1 MFDSSEEKSDV
12 RKHVPP
18 HEMKTKTTLL
28 LLALV
33 VAVAVYIKYYESKGP
48 NTEEAK
54 RQAQN
59 VINFERDALEG
70 IVIQNGDDKIE
81 LHKQD
86 QKWRIEAPFKDQ
98 ADRGAVENL
107 LADLDA
113 WQKFDSIPAKEI
125 VENKNRLDEYGLSKG
140 KLKLKL
146 LGKDAPAEITFGN
159 DAALQGK
166 MYVRVGDGSDVI
178 IAAQS
183 VRNDIAKK
191 PEDFRDKK
199 LTDLTAAQVTRLLL
213 KTTAGEMELEK
224 KSDHWE
230 IVKPLRARG
239 DDQKINDLLAQV
251 TTAQI
256 QQFVAEDRGDLRPYG
271 LAEPRGSIAL
281 FSAEDKSAGRTDS
294 SRGETGQTLQIGGV
308 PEKEKEQVYV
318 RFTARNAVYTLPKKI
333 EEILAVKPADLRD
346 RHLVRIDTN
355 ILDRI
360 TIDAPGKGKTVLG
373 RKDENWTIASR
384 NNQPANSGEVN
395 RLLDLLKVEQVTKFV
410 EDVAS
415 DLPKYG
421 LDKPQ
426 LQLTFSS
433 FASENTPETTA
444 GEHPFAT
451 IAFGKI
457 DGENVYA
464 RLGDEPFIVA
474 VRRSLL
480 DNIFTDPLQWQE
492 LAIFRFKP
500 DEVHKL
506 TVMTDR
512 ESALIRNE
520 NKEWTWVTG
529 SEPINQVNV
538 QSLLNTLTVLRAV
551 RWVGVTT
558 PAHGVDKPQ
567 ITITFTTSP
576 DDKNVHKLFVG
587 ASAGQGMWF
596 ARTDEREGTFVISN
610 PDFNALRL
618 PLLALP
624 APSPTASAAGTPAVS
639 ASPTVSASPKP

>member
-1 MFDSSEEKSDV
+1 
-12 RKHVPP
+12 
-18 HEMKTKTTLL
+18 MKTKTTVLL
-28 LLALV
+28 LIVAI
-33 VAVAVYIKYYESKGP
+33 AVALYIKFYESKGP

-54 RQAQN
+54 RQAGN
-59 VINFERDALEG
+59 VVNFDREALEG
-70 IVIQNGDDKIE
+70 IVIQNGDDRIE
-81 LHKQD
+81 LKKQD
-86 QKWRIEAPFKDQ
+86 LKWRIESPFKDQ
-98 ADRGAVENL
+98 ADRGAIDNL
-107 LADLDA
+107 INDLDG
-113 WQKFDSIPAKEI
+113 WQKFDAIPASEI
-125 VENKNRLDEYGLSKG
+125 AKNKNLLDEYGLSKG

-146 LGKDAPAEITFGN
+146 LGKDAPPEITFGN

-166 MYVRVGDGSDVI
+166 MYVRAGDNGEVV

-199 LTDLTAAQVTRLLL
+199 LTDLTTAQVKRALV
-213 KTTAGEMELEK
+213 KTAAGEMELEK
-224 KSDHWE
+224 KAEQWE

-271 LAEPRGSIAL
+271 LAEPRGSVTL
-281 FSAEDKSAGRTDS
+281 FAVDDK
-294 SRGETGQTLQIGGV
+294 TGQTLQIGG
-308 PEKEKEQVYV
+308 PAGPGEKEKDQVYV

-333 EEILAVKPADLRD
+333 EEILALKPADLRD

-360 TIDAPGKGKTVLG
+360 TIESAGKGKTVLA
-373 RKDENWTIASR
+373 RKDENWTIATR
-384 NNQPANSGEVN
+384 NNQPANGGEVT
-395 RLLDLLKVEQVTKFV
+395 RMLDLVKAEQVTKFV

-426 LQLTFSS
+426 LQMTFSS
-433 FASENTPETTA
+433 FASENTPESTA

-457 DGENVYA
+457 EGDNVYA
-464 RLGDEPFIVA
+464 RLGEEPFIVA

-480 DNIFTDPLQWQE
+480 DNIFADALQWQE

-506 TVMTDR
+506 TVTTDR
-512 ESALIRNE
+512 EYALVRNE
-520 NKEWTWVTG
+520 KKEWAWAKG
-529 SEPINQVNV
+529 NEPINSVNV
-538 QSLLNTLTVLRAV
+538 QSLLNSLSTLRAV
-551 RWVGVTT
+551 RWAGATT
-558 PAHGVDKPQ
+558 PAHGLDKPQ
-567 ITITFTTSP
+567 LTIAFTTSP
-576 DDKNVHKLFVG
+576 DDKAAHKLVIG
-587 ASAGQGMWF
+587 AAAGEGMWF
-596 ARTDEREGTFVISN
+596 AHVDEREGTFVISN
-610 PDFNALRL
+610 PDLNAFKL
-618 PLLALP
+618 PLVA
-624 APSPTASAAGTPAVS
+624 APSPSPAASPAGTPLPS
-639 ASPTVSASPKP
+639 ASPH

>member
-1 MFDSSEEKSDV
+1 
-12 RKHVPP
+12 
-18 HEMKTKTTLL
+18 MKTKTTLL
-28 LLALV
+28 LLAVV

-81 LHKQD
+81 LRKQD

-107 LADLDA
+107 LADLDG

-125 VENKNRLDEYGLSKG
+125 AKDNSRLDEYGLSKG

-146 LGKDAPAEITFGN
+146 LGKDAPPEITFGN

-191 PEDFRDKK
+191 PEEFRDKK
-199 LTDLTAAQVTRLLL
+199 LTDLTTAQVTRMLL

-230 IVKPLRARG
+230 IIKPLRARG

-256 QQFVAEDRGDLRPYG
+256 QQFIAEDRGDLRPYG

-281 FSAEDKSAGRTDS
+281 FSADDK
-294 SRGETGQTLQIGGV
+294 TGQTLQIGGV

-360 TIDAPGKGKTVLG
+360 TIDALEKGKTVLA

-395 RLLDLLKVEQVTKFV
+395 RLLSLLQVEQVTKFV

-457 DGENVYA
+457 EGENVYA

-480 DNIFTDPLQWQE
+480 DSIFTDPLQWQE

-500 DEVHKL
+500 DEVHKF
-506 TVMTDR
+506 TVVTDR

-520 NKEWTWVTG
+520 NKEWIWVKG

-538 QSLLNTLTVLRAV
+538 QSMLNTLTVLRAA
-551 RWVGVTT
+551 RWAGATT

-567 ITITFTTSP
+567 LAITFTTSP

-618 PLLALP
+618 PLVALP
-624 APSPTASAAGTPAVS
+624 APSPTASAAGTPTVS
-639 ASPTVSASPKP
+639 ATATVSASPKP

>member
-1 MFDSSEEKSDV
+1 
-12 RKHVPP
+12 
-18 HEMKTKTTLL
+18 MKTKTTLL
-28 LLALV
+28 LLGVVVV
-33 VAVAVYIKYYESKGP
+33 VAVFIKFYESKGP
-48 NTEEAK
+48 NTDEAK
-54 RQAQN
+54 RRAGN
-59 VINFERDALEG
+59 VVNFERDALEG
-70 IVIQNGDDKIE
+70 IIIQNGDDKIE
-81 LHKQD
+81 LRKQE
-86 QKWRIEAPFKDQ
+86 QKWRLEAPFKDQ
-98 ADRGAVENL
+98 ADGGAVENL
-107 LADLDA
+107 LADLES
-113 WQKFDSIPAKEI
+113 WQKFDSIPASEI
-125 VENKNRLDEYGLSKG
+125 ARDKGKLDEFGLSKG

-146 LGKDAPAEITFGN
+146 LGKDAPPEITFGN

-166 MYVRVGDGSDVI
+166 MYVRVGDGNDVF
-178 IAAQS
+178 IATQS

-191 PEDFRDKK
+191 PEDFRDRK
-199 LTDLTAAQVTRLLL
+199 LTDLTTAQISRALL
-213 KTTAGEMELEK
+213 KTAAGEMEVEK
-224 KSDHWE
+224 KGDHWE
-230 IVKPLRARG
+230 IIKPLRARG
-239 DDQKINDLLAQV
+239 DDQKIADLLAQV

-271 LAEPRGSIAL
+271 LAEPRGSITL
-281 FSAEDKSAGRTDS
+281 FAGGDKN
-294 SRGETGQTLQIGGV
+294 GQSLQIGG
-308 PEKEKEQVYV
+308 PAAGAGEKEKEQVYV

-333 EEILAVKPADLRD
+333 EELLAVKPADLRD

-360 TIDAPGKGKTVLG
+360 SIDATGKGKTVLA

-384 NNQPANSGEVN
+384 NNQPTNSSEVN
-395 RLLDLLKVEQVTKFV
+395 RLLDLLKVEQVTRFV

-426 LQLTFSS
+426 LQITFSS

-457 DGENVYA
+457 EGDNVFA

-480 DNIFTDPLQWQE
+480 DSVFTDPLQWQE

-506 TVMTDR
+506 TVVTDR
-512 ESALIRNE
+512 ESALVRNE
-520 NKEWTWVTG
+520 NKEWIWVNG
-529 SEPINQVNV
+529 GEPINQVNV

-551 RWVGVTT
+551 RWTGATT
-558 PAHGVDKPQ
+558 PAHGFDKPRVA
-567 ITITFTTSP
+567 ITFTTSP
-576 DDKNVHKLFVG
+576 DDKNIHKLVVG
-587 ASAGQGMWF
+587 ASAGQGFWF

-610 PDFNALRL
+610 PDFNALKL
-618 PLLALP
+618 PLGAMP
-624 APSPTASAAGTPAVS
+624 EPTPSASGTPAAT
-639 ASPTVSASPKP
+639 ASPTP

>member
-1 MFDSSEEKSDV
+1 
-12 RKHVPP
+12 
-18 HEMKTKTTLL
+18 MKTKTTLI
-28 LLALV
+28 LLAV
-33 VAVAVYIKYYESKGP
+33 VIALGLYIKFYESKGP

-70 IVIQNGDDKIE
+70 IVILNGDDKIE
-81 LHKQD
+81 LRKQD

-98 ADRGAVENL
+98 ADRGIVENL

-113 WQKFDSIPAKEI
+113 WPRHDSIPASEI
-125 VENKNRLDEYGLSKG
+125 AKDKNKLEEFGLSKG

-146 LGKDAPAEITFGN
+146 LGKDAPPEITFGN
-159 DAALQGK
+159 DTALQGR
-166 MYVRVGDGSDVI
+166 MYVRVGDNSDVI
-178 IAAQS
+178 IAAQT

-191 PEDFRDKK
+191 PEEFRDKK
-199 LTDLTAAQVTRLLL
+199 LTDLATAQVTRALL
-213 KTTAGEMELEK
+213 KTAAGEMEVEK
-224 KSDHWE
+224 KGDHWE
-230 IVKPLRARG
+230 IVKPLKARG

-256 QQFVAEDRGDLRPYG
+256 QQFVAEDQGDLRPYG
-271 LAEPRGSIAL
+271 LAEPRGSITL
-281 FSAEDKSAGRTDS
+281 FSGDDK
-294 SRGETGQTLQIGGV
+294 TGQTLQIGGV

-333 EEILAVKPADLRD
+333 EELLAVKPADLRD

-360 TIDAPGKGKTVLG
+360 TIDAPGKGKTVLA

-384 NNQPANSGEVN
+384 NNQPANTGEVL
-395 RLLDLLKVEQVTKFV
+395 RLLNVLKAEQVTKFV

-426 LQLTFSS
+426 LQVTLSS
-433 FASENTPETTA
+433 YASENTPESTA
-444 GEHPFAT
+444 GEQPFAT
-451 IAFGKI
+451 IAFGKVEG
-457 DGENVYA
+457 DNVFA

-474 VRRSLL
+474 VRRGLLDSLL
-480 DNIFTDPLQWQE
+480 ADPLQWQE

-506 TVMTDR
+506 TVASDR
-512 ESALIRNE
+512 ESALVRNE
-520 NKEWTWVTG
+520 NKEWTWVSGTE
-529 SEPINQVNV
+529 SINQVNV
-538 QSLLNTLTVLRAV
+538 QSLLNTLTVLRAM
-551 RWVGVTT
+551 RWAGATN
-558 PAHGVDKPQ
+558 PAHGLDKPQ

-576 DDKNVHKLFVG
+576 DDKAVHKLMIG
-587 ASAGQGMWF
+587 ASAGEGMWF
-596 ARTDEREGTFVISN
+596 ARTEEREGTFVISN

-618 PLLALP
+618 PLVALP
-624 APSPTASAAGTPAVS
+624 ASSPTPSANPSGTPGPTAASSPVIS
-639 ASPTVSASPKP
+639 ATPKS